1 MRIEQL
7 EIFGEC
13 YGASVAESFKT
24 DNSDAD
30 ALPKCGDADEY
41 LQFLK
46 KFELKKTTDDCYTPP
61 AVYDTVADY
70 VSGRWGIPRKN
81 FVRPFFP
88 GGDFENFD
96 YKDGCV
102 VMDNPPFSI
111 FSKTVKFYTEH
122 KIPFFIF
129 GPHLTIFN
137 ALNDETTAILCCA
150 KVIYDNGAIVATS
163 FMTNLPSDNAVEVLP
178 ELKYRIESAQES
190 TNNKKNKR
198 KLSFPS
204 FVVNSAR
211 IGKYANYGIKVELK
225 KNGCRRIKS
234 FGNTDIFGGG
244 LLLDKANAAA
254 IERANAA
261 AIERANAAANA
272 NANANAAIEIRP
284 TAQDEAMMKEM
295 GW

>member
-1 MRIEQL
+1 M
-7 EIFGEC
+7 
-13 YGASVAESFKT
+13 
-24 DNSDAD
+24 
-30 ALPKCGDADEY
+30 
-41 LQFLK
+41 
-46 KFELKKTTDDCYTPP
+46 
-61 AVYDTVADY
+61 YDTVADY
-70 VSGRWGIPRKN
+70 VSGRLGIPRKN

-88 GGDFENFD
+88 GSDFENFD

-137 ALNDETTAILCCA
+137 AFNDETTAILCCA
-150 KVIYDNGAIVATS
+150 KVIYDNGAIVSTS

-234 FGNTDIFGGG
+234 FGNTDIFGCG
-244 LLLDKANAAA
+244 LLLDKANVAA

-272 NANANAAIEIRP
+272 NAAIAIRP
-284 TAQDEAMMKEM
+284 TANDEAMMKEM